1 MLNYNPAGEITR
13 DQWVVLL
20 WISRIFLRVIQR
32 LNVSWK
38 LCLDQEGDLDCLD
51 QREPEVL
58 KRPSFNLSSAV
69 LYRLCSAPT
78 AQLLV
83 PEWQVIDNA
92 AGLASRSKLIQFPP
106 WEKCKWWTKCK
117 GSTSHDNI
125 ISQVSHVQ
133 ASPGF
138 PEFWNHVVLSFQ
150 KDILLC
156 PNKLTYAFLPAI
168 SAVKLAQN
176 GLSDGIAIGRLL
188 WPDWPVGTY

>member
-1 MLNYNPAGEITR
+1 MGSASLNLWDLPAGDT
-13 DQWVVLL
+13 
-20 WISRIFLRVIQR
+20 
-32 LNVSWK
+32 K
-38 LCLDQEGDLDCLD
+38 AGC
-51 QREPEVL
+51 VL
-58 KRPSFNLSSAV
+58 KIVFRSGRRFGLFRSERTRGFETTFLQLVICCPIQAMFCPYS
-69 LYRLCSAPT
+69 T
-78 AQLLV
+78 ASGPRV
-83 PEWQVIDNA
+83 TGDTA
-92 AGLASRSKLIQFPP
+92 AGLASKSKLIQFPP

-150 KDILLC
+150 KDVLLC
-156 PNKLTYAFLPAI
+156 PNKLTYAFLPVI